1 MARQIFAAVAVL
13 FIAGLLLWSVLPRF
27 VGDDVPLN
35 VDQLAEL
42 AGFESSW
49 QLVGLAYAFVY
60 FVLGMIVATAV
71 RPGARWIA
79 FGVCAGV
86 AAASVFLQ
94 VYLGHAAEPGAALVG
109 ALVGSAIGVL
119 LIAFLSGF
127 GKRKSAKSPSIA

>member
-13 FIAGLLLWSVLPRF
+13 FIAGLVLLSVLPRF

-42 AGFESSW
+42 AGFEATW
-49 QLVGLAYAFVY
+49 QLVGLVYAVVY

-71 RPGARWIA
+71 RRGARWIA
-79 FGVCAGV
+79 FGVCAAV
-86 AAASVFLQ
+86 AAATVFIQ
-94 VYLGHAAEPGAALVG
+94 VFFGHAAEPGAALVG

-119 LIAFLSGF
+119 LIAFLSGL
-127 GKRKSAKSPSIA
+127 GTRKSAPSASVG